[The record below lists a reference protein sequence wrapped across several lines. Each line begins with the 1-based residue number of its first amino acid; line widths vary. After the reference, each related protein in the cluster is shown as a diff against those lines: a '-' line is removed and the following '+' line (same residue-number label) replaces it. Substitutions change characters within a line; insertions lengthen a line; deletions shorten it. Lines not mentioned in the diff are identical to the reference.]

1 MSAPYTMQALQEL
14 ADDGVHLLEI
24 DDAGLVATVQE
35 LDALRAR
42 VAELERLTESAQDQT
57 EEAQGIARDAMKR
70 FDEMQALLQEYKAD
84 AARLRHERARV
95 AELERERDE
104 ARERVLVMSDAWK
117 AAMDNVARLRFALEW
132 CEANWTTPA
141 VDRGAGLP
149 MVRAAL
155 ASTPRAEP
163 TPRAKAEAFFAGFAG
178 DDDAGVLAWSEPS
191 AEPTPRDMRVAEAVA
206 REYERKLDLTGAGGL
221 DIDLAAVVAKAVGT

>member
-35 LDALRAR
+35 LDAL
-42 VAELERLTESAQDQT
+42 
-57 EEAQGIARDAMKR
+57 
-70 FDEMQALLQEYKAD
+70 
-84 AARLRHERARV
+84 RARV

-155 ASTPRAEP
+155 A
-163 TPRAKAEAFFAGFAG
+163 
-178 DDDAGVLAWSEPS
+178 
-191 AEPTPRDMRVAEAVA
+191 
-206 REYERKLDLTGAGGL
+206 
-221 DIDLAAVVAKAVGT
+221 AVVAKAVGT

>member
-42 VAELERLTESAQDQT
+42 VAELEEGNVRRQVAL
-57 EEAQGIARDAMKR
+57 EARAETAERDLEAARGLIARLGDPDAL
-70 FDEMQALLQEYKAD
+70 ESLWVL
-84 AARLRHERARV
+84 LRHERARV

-117 AAMDNVARLRFALEW
+117 ADMDNVARLRFALEW

-155 ASTPRAEP
+155 A
-163 TPRAKAEAFFAGFAG
+163 
-178 DDDAGVLAWSEPS
+178 
-191 AEPTPRDMRVAEAVA
+191 
-206 REYERKLDLTGAGGL
+206 
-221 DIDLAAVVAKAVGT
+221 AVVAKAVKP